1 MKLGGEPEDGEN
13 GGSLVPTV
21 PTIGVDLEEVQVRN
35 VNVKV
40 WDLSGQLKLRNTWK
54 YYYESVNGIIFVI
67 DASNRD
73 TLGEVRDTL
82 HQVMAETADTKIP
95 ILIFANKQDLE
106 GALAYSEVRNELAL
120 AGDSDLRRKIRIQE
134 ASGLT
139 NQGLQEG
146 F

>member
-120 AGDSDLRRKIRIQE
+120 AGDSDLRRKIRI
-134 ASGLT
+134 
-139 NQGLQEG
+139 
-146 F
+146 